1 MQSFPKQYTEN
12 YKDSNGKDNINIVS
26 YSENIYRKST
36 SMGVR
41 LNYKL
46 ISNLT
51 GEVIF
56 NRNKDF
62 EKRYDEKW
70 KTYYIISNKVFNKDK
85 LPKDEN
91 EKSVPS
97 RKKMTEDIT
106 KEILNIIDTDF
117 QRLPRI

>member
-1 MQSFPKQYTEN
+1 MILEINVQTLYFYPEDVNMQSFPKQYTEN

-41 LNYKL
+41 LNYRL

-56 NRNKDF
+56 NGSKDF
-62 EKRYDEKW
+62 EKDMMKNG
-70 KTYYIISNKVFNKDK
+70 KHII
-85 LPKDEN
+85 
-91 EKSVPS
+91 
-97 RKKMTEDIT
+97 
-106 KEILNIIDTDF
+106 
-117 QRLPRI
+117 